1 MEIFVIGH
9 YLVGHYSPGCYYHS
23 HSMAHDGFELVFHC
37 YYLSQ
42 PVSLLQTKLLIR
54 RFVGK
59 SSNGTSQVKF
69 NYLLIPVTGIFHTVF
84 EIKFVISAFFFFW
97 YSTNVQALFSNSIHW
112 IMAQYFELLIHTVFF
127 VAYYFFCTKYFA
139 LQFDARVAIK
149 YSSHLRITYL
159 TDEKVVCTFC
169 FLLFSLANI
178 TPNEWVYYDVKRR
191 TLPLNMDFAE
201 CVAVSLSPFPS
212 RSLSFA

>member
-1 MEIFVIGH
+1 MIGH

-84 EIKFVISAFFFFW
+84 EIKFVISAFFFFLVFNKRSSVILEFDSLNNGTIFW
-97 YSTNVQALFSNSIHW
+97 TIDTHSFFCCLLFLLYEIFCTSVRRARCDKIFFTLTYHLFNWRKSRLHVLFSVVLTRKH
-112 IMAQYFELLIHTVFF
+112 HTEWMSV
-127 VAYYFFCTKYFA
+127 
-139 LQFDARVAIK
+139 
-149 YSSHLRITYL
+149 LR
-159 TDEKVVCTFC
+159 C
-169 FLLFSLANI
+169 
-178 TPNEWVYYDVKRR
+178 
-191 TLPLNMDFAE
+191 
-201 CVAVSLSPFPS
+201 
-212 RSLSFA
+212 